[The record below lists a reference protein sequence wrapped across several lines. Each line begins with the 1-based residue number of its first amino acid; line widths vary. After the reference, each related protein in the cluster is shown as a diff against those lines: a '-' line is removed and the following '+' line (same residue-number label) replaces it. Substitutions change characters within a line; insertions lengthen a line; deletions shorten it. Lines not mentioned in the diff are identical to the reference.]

1 MLKLEDLFVYI
12 DLLPILVVSFYFRK
26 VKELPIWVIFLYSA
40 YSFINNQ
47 VILNLV
53 KHKTSVVTLLSFFTL
68 FEYLLFATIL
78 FLILKNSKFKKA
90 IILISPSFAAICV
103 YFIFWGGLKSFDSIQ
118 TAIECILIITF
129 CLVYFYEQLV
139 SPEVEF
145 IYNSYKFWIIIALLL
160 YLAGTFFIFVFAA
173 DMPQKERDS
182 YWPILYVC
190 GIVRNILFAIAVYLS
205 TRPQD
210 EEPYQ
215 SLI

>member
-1 MLKLEDLFVYI
+1 MLKLEDFFVYI
-12 DLLPILVVSFYFRK
+12 DLLPILVVLFFFK
-26 VKELPIWVIFLYSA
+26 KIKEMPIWVIFLYCA
-40 YSFINNQ
+40 YSFANNKI
-47 VILNLV
+47 ILNFLN
-53 KHKTSVVTLLSFFTL
+53 HKISVVNLLSFFTL
-68 FEYLLFATIL
+68 FEYLLFAAIL
-78 FLILKNSKFKKA
+78 FLILKSPKFKKA
-90 IILISPSFAAICV
+90 ILLISPSFAAICV
-103 YFIFWGGLKSFDSIQ
+103 YFIFWGSLKSFDSVQ

-173 DMPQKERDS
+173 DMPLKERDS